1 MAKNKL
7 VHSSVNEDESWDCFE
22 KNLIKKSNKLG
33 FAVITH
39 TMRVKKE
46 GEKGYPQL
54 DSPL

>member
-1 MAKNKL
+1 M

-33 FAVITH
+33 FAVVTH
-39 TMRVKKE
+39 MHNEGKKE
-46 GEKGYPQL
+46 RGKEKGYPQL